1 MDDKPSIAQ
10 AVEAAQ
16 KLGDDELRQV
26 LEILSDELRHRYRR
40 ADQIAAA
47 ALRVGDWVE
56 MTQGGGKKLPTG
68 AKGHIIKF
76 RKEQVDIHFP
86 EHGTFGVSA
95 VALRKIDKP
104 PAGCPK
110 PEPDV

>member
-1 MDDKPSIAQ
+1 
-10 AVEAAQ
+10 
-16 KLGDDELRQV
+16 
-26 LEILSDELRHRYRR
+26 
-40 ADQIAAA
+40 
-47 ALRVGDWVE
+47 
-56 MTQGGGKKLPTG
+56 MTRGSKKLPTG

-104 PAGCPK
+104 PAGCSK
-110 PEPDV
+110 SESGV